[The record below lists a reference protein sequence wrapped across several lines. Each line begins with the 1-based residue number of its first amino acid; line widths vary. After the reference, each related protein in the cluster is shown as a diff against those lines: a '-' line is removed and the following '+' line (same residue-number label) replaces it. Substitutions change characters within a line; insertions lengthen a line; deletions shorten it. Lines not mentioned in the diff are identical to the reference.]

1 MAYMEASARSRQL
14 VAAARA
20 VLSREGV
27 ARTSLRAVAAEAGVS
42 LGTVQ
47 YIFPSKELLLRAVI
61 EDVVEEIAGI
71 LKDSVQLE
79 GGLAHAIRHG
89 LTTFWSELVAQQT
102 NLQLMQ
108 YELTTYALR
117 TSGQEPL
124 ARWQYERYAGVVA
137 EWCQQAAGNA
147 GEACTVPFA
156 RLARILLASV
166 DGLILQYVCDP
177 SPTRSRED
185 LETVIDMLV
194 ALAAPR
200 PTAG

>member
-124 ARWQYERYAGVVA
+124 ARWQYERYAR
-137 EWCQQAAGNA
+137 
-147 GEACTVPFA
+147 A
-156 RLARILLASV
+156 RPARCRSPASPE
-166 DGLILQYVCDP
+166 YC
-177 SPTRSRED
+177 SR
-185 LETVIDMLV
+185 
-194 ALAAPR
+194 AW
-200 PTAG
+200 TA